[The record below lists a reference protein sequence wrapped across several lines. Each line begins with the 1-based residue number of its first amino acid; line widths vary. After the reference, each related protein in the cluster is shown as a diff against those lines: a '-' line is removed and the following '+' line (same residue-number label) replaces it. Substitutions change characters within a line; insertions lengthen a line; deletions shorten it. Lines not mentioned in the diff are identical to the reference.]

1 MTSTL
6 VQLINGEFVQSD
18 AKEWAA
24 ECLARH
30 VLALPTLAE
39 RREWLADFEKRHGAG
54 DTEKL
59 KYQMLQQNGAAGGR
73 K

>member
-24 ECLARH
+24 ECLARF
-30 VLALPTLAE
+30 VLDLPSLAE
-39 RREWLADFEKRHGAG
+39 RRAWLADFEKRHGAEE
-54 DTEKL
+54 TERL
-59 KYQMLQQNGAAGGR
+59 KYQMLQQKGAARGG